1 MSKGKKTKLKE
12 RKGSLTNVLQEK
24 ARPWRDPAVE
34 YLLESTK
41 DWSDKRQQQGIR
53 KGRKR
58 KAGISKLQYTHFT
71 QTLRPVLLRH
81 SISVQQGNNDWL

>member
-1 MSKGKKTKLKE
+1 MEDMSKEKQKTKLKK
-12 RKGSLTNVLQEK
+12 RKGRLTNVLQEK

-53 KGRKR
+53 KERKR
-58 KAGISKLQYTHFT
+58 KAGISKLQYTHFK
-71 QTLRPVLLRH
+71 QTLRPCY
-81 SISVQQGNNDWL
+81 